1 MACAKSAPLIPYD
14 KEKNMKKVIISML
27 IVLSVFAL
35 VGCASAKKSGSNEV
49 TLTLESNPT
58 TGCTWSVKVED
69 ESIATF
75 VGSEYT
81 PKDNPQ
87 GMVGVGGHDTLT
99 FKCLKQGET
108 KVELNYG
115 HAWNAAE
122 TYETKEALI
131 KVNADLTGTIELI

>member
-1 MACAKSAPLIPYD
+1 MR
-14 KEKNMKKVIISML
+14 KVIISML

-35 VGCASAKKSGSNEV
+35 VGCASAKKDASNEV

-58 TGCTWSVKVED
+58 TGCTWSVKVVD
-69 ESIATF
+69 ESVAKF

-81 PKDNPQ
+81 PNDNPG

-99 FKCLKQGET
+99 FQCLKQGQT

-115 HAWNAAE
+115 HAWNAE
-122 TYETKEALI
+122 EVYDRKEALI
-131 KVNADLTGTIELI
+131 TVNADLSGTIKLL

>member
-1 MACAKSAPLIPYD
+1 MRQ
-14 KEKNMKKVIISML
+14 VIISML

-35 VGCASAKKSGSNEV
+35 VGCASAKKDASNEV

-58 TGCTWSVKVED
+58 TGCTWSVKVVD
-69 ESIATF
+69 ESVAKF

-81 PKDNPQ
+81 PNDNPG

-99 FKCLKQGET
+99 FQCLKQGQT

-115 HAWNAAE
+115 HAWNAE
-122 TYETKEALI
+122 EVYDRKEALI
-131 KVNADLTGTIELI
+131 TVNADLSGTIKLL